1 MGNKHLY
8 TLNLKWIGE
17 SYINSIKND
26 RLYEIAIPGKSSFKG
41 SADQTF
47 HGDAT
52 LLNPEDMLLS
62 ALSSCHMMSY
72 FYVCRQNAIEIISY
86 QDQPLGTLQVNSN
99 GSGQFSKIILK
110 PLVIIKS
117 KLDLELA
124 ISLHSKAKSL
134 CFIGNSCNFPI
145 EVEPIVEIE

>member
-1 MGNKHLY
+1 MKNTHLY
-8 TLNLKWIGE
+8 TLDLKWIGN
-17 SYINSIKND
+17 SQINSIKND
-26 RLYEIAIPGKSSFKG
+26 RLYEIAIPGKASFKG

-72 FYVCRQNAIEIISY
+72 FYVCRQNNLEITSY
-86 QDQPLGTLQVNSN
+86 QDQPLGTLQVNPN
-99 GSGQFSKIILK
+99 GSGQFNKVILK
-110 PLVIIKS
+110 PFVIIKAAS
-117 KLDLELA
+117 NLELA

-134 CFIGNSCNFPI
+134 CFIGNSCNFLI